1 MNENFRPVSNTA
13 PVGAAGSLKFYLRF
27 IFDLQNF
34 SIYNA
39 LKKYLKPLK
48 GKILDLGC
56 GDSPYRHLLNGGCE
70 YIGADIAGQKSFDY
84 DNCSIIRFKGPKL
97 PLKNSCVGHIMCTEV
112 LEHVESFDKFAA
124 EMRRVLKKGGTAFVT
139 VPWSA
144 RYHYVPYDFYRYT
157 PAALEHIF
165 GDFSSVEVVER
176 GTDITSI
183 CSKIIVA
190 CARCFTAF
198 DTVKIIF
205 LPVSAVIALPLLAI
219 AVIIGHLSLAAGL
232 GSKQDPLGYT
242 IYLKK

>member
-1 MNENFRPVSNTA
+1 MNESFRPISNTA
-13 PVGAAGSLKFYLRF
+13 PVGAAGNLKFFLRF
-27 IFDLQNF
+27 IFDMQNF

-56 GDSPYRHLLNGGCE
+56 GDSPYRHLLNGDCE

-84 DNCSIIRFKGPKL
+84 DNCSIIKFKGSKL
-97 PLKNSCVGHIMCTEV
+97 PLKNSSVGHIMCTEV
-112 LEHVESFDKFAA
+112 MEHVEFFEKFAA
-124 EMRRVLKKGGTAFVT
+124 EMLRVLKKGGTAFVT

-157 PAALEHIF
+157 PAALKHIF
-165 GDFSSVEVVER
+165 GNFSSVEIVER

-183 CSKIIVA
+183 CSKIIVV
-190 CARCFTAF
+190 CARCFTGFKA
-198 DTVKIIF
+198 VKIIL
-205 LPVSAVIALPLLAI
+205 LPVSAVLALPLLAI

-232 GSKQDPLGYT
+232 GSRQDPLGYT

>member
-1 MNENFRPVSNTA
+1 MKENFRPISNTA
-13 PVGAAGSLKFYLRF
+13 PSGVSGSIKFYARF

-34 SIYNA
+34 SIYIG
-39 LKKYLKPLK
+39 LKRYLRPLK
-48 GKILDLGC
+48 GRILDMGC

-70 YIGADIAGQKSFDY
+70 YIGADIEGQKSFDY
-84 DNCSIIRFKGPKL
+84 DNCSIIRFKGGKL
-97 PLKNSCVGHIMCTEV
+97 PLKNLSVDHIICTEV
-112 LEHVESFDKFAA
+112 LEHVESFGKFVW

-144 RYHYVPYDFYRYT
+144 RYHYVPYDFFRYT
-157 PAALEHIF
+157 PAALAHIF

-190 CARCFTAF
+190 CARCFTGFNA
-198 DTVKIIF
+198 VKIIL
-205 LPVSAVIALPLLAI
+205 LPVSAVLALPLLAI

-232 GSKQDPLGYT
+232 GSRQDPLGYT
-242 IYLKK
+242 IFLKK